1 VHPAVLKGERGRHKE
16 KVEDKHGDAEALG
29 HPPAGAEDAHEDQAQ
44 HRKEHDYGAAQ
55 ALARHL
61 DGRHEDAGVEEPGQ
75 GQPGLDARMG
85 GEEEG
90 GGGLKSTNMVEGA
103 QLAAIHR
110 IQSKCTKVFLHHLT
124 ALHMCDIYMNM
135 TAMMNIL

>member
-1 VHPAVLKGERGRHKE
+1 VDPAVLKGERGRHKE

-44 HRKEHDYGAAQ
+44 HREEHDYGAAQ

-85 GEEEG
+85 GRRVG
-90 GGGLKSTNMVEGA
+90 G
-103 QLAAIHR
+103 
-110 IQSKCTKVFLHHLT
+110 
-124 ALHMCDIYMNM
+124 
-135 TAMMNIL
+135 